1 MTTRTPSRWPLAGR
15 SLFLA
20 LSLLLLSPGA
30 RAQEEGDA
38 AAPAPYE
45 LATLDCGELNSE
57 AGLLPLRASHTAGDD
72 RDLLCKV
79 TVTLPK
85 GQKGTPKAHTVTF
98 SVSQGKKTSH
108 QEVRDA
114 RVLSPGSRTILFVIP
129 AERLPGENGKVRIRA
144 ELSRPAV
151 KPGFKELTYDLASED

>member
-1 MTTRTPSRWPLAGR
+1 MTTRTHLRWPRVGHALV
-15 SLFLA
+15 LA
-20 LSLLLLSPGA
+20 LTLLLAPGA
-30 RAQEEGDA
+30 RAEEEGEA
-38 AAPAPYE
+38 VGPAPYE
-45 LATLDCGELNSE
+45 LTALDCGELNSE

-85 GQKGTPKAHTVTF
+85 GGKGAAKAHSVTF
-98 SVSQGKKTSH
+98 TVSQGKKTSH

-114 RVLSPGSRTILFVIP
+114 RVLSAGARTILFVVP

-151 KPGFKELTYDLASED
+151 KPGFKEVTYDLAAED